1 MHEDR
6 SDRVG
11 GAGDG
16 RRGSDPHLCHVV
28 RLASRLLF
36 GNEGTWG
43 HSHPKYPWKTGERQR
58 FLVTATPPEH
68 GGFRDG
74 FTRFGETFDRP
85 ATGRPSDD
93 LDLPTR
99 PGVGEAGR

>member
-1 MHEDR
+1 M
-6 SDRVG
+6 
-11 GAGDG
+11 
-16 RRGSDPHLCHVV
+16 

-36 GNEGTWG
+36 GNEGTGG
-43 HSHPKYPWKTGERQR
+43 HSHPKYPWKTRERKP

-68 GGFRDG
+68 GGFHNG

-85 ATGRPSDD
+85 ATGHPPGD